1 MTNFDRVVESR
12 AADVR
17 YALHELENV
26 ETLAGFM
33 HLRTLAELDYAIRQ
47 FEYGLENIKRH
58 RDELAKR
65 QHNMGVAA

>member
-1 MTNFDRVVESR
+1 MTDFDRVVERR

-17 YALHELENV
+17 DALRELERA
-26 ETLAGFM
+26 ETAAGFL